1 MADEA
6 DELYAL
12 PLDEFT
18 SARNELEKR
27 LRKDG
32 QRDEAA
38 EVKALRKPTVPAW
51 ALNQVARQRAGEVGD
66 LIDAGRRVREAQDE
80 LLAGGDREALDRAG
94 SDQRALVRTLMRAT
108 VDAGKEGGIGTGAA
122 FEDKVGATLRAAA
135 ADDEVGAQLVA
146 GRLEREHEAV
156 GLLGF
161 EAGPAVPARDSPAPK
176 KRAGRAPKKRSAKK
190 KGDDDAEREAAAEER
205 RAEARERKRLKAL
218 ETASQGRAAGAP
230 RGRGRRAGHGEGAR
244 DGRTRGEAPEQGGGR
259 RGECTGEARGGG
271 GRGRAPR
278 SGGRRAVDGGAAG
291 LSRPAQP
298 VVWITT
304 ASICRWPWLPWY
316 TGPAA
321 LMRSPG
327 PGSGSGR
334 RSLRTSMTDTPG
346 AVIESRDSRTKWA
359 SPSPSG
365 STRST

>member
-12 PLDEFT
+12 PLEEFT
-18 SARNELEKR
+18 KARNELEKR

-80 LLAGGDREALDRAG
+80 LLAGGDRKALDRAG
-94 SDQRALVRTLMRAT
+94 SDQRELVRTLVRAA
-108 VDAGKEGGIGTGAA
+108 VDVGKEGGIGTGAA

-135 ADDEVGAQLVA
+135 ADDEVAAQLVA

-161 EAGPAVPARDSPAPK
+161 EAGPAVPDRESPAPK
-176 KRAGRAPKKRSAKK
+176 KRAGRAPKKRSGKK

-218 ETASQGRAAGAP
+218 ETASKAEERARRAAEAAEQATAKE
-230 RGRGRRAGHGEGAR
+230 RGTAERAVKRLSKAEADEESARAKLEEAVAEVERLDQEGA
-244 DGRTRGEAPEQGGGR
+244 AP
-259 RGECTGEARGGG
+259 
-271 GRGRAPR
+271 
-278 SGGRRAVDGGAAG
+278 
-291 LSRPAQP
+291 
-298 VVWITT
+298 
-304 ASICRWPWLPWY
+304 
-316 TGPAA
+316 
-321 LMRSPG
+321 
-327 PGSGSGR
+327 
-334 RSLRTSMTDTPG
+334 
-346 AVIESRDSRTKWA
+346 
-359 SPSPSG
+359 
-365 STRST
+365 